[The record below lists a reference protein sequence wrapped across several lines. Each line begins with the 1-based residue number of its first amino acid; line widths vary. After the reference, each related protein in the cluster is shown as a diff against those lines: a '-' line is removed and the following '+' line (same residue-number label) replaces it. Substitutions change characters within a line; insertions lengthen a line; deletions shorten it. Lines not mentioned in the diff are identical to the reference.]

1 MPFCRKC
8 GRRIVE
14 YSKSC
19 PQCGTSTTAPL
30 IKIKKGRATHSVQTV
45 LPKGVAKEI
54 VPFDSVISVKV
65 IVPTKPA
72 KAMVPVKAVT
82 KAKPITS
89 LISNKPVIPATVY
102 PKTEII
108 KSDVSLKEDIIAHP
122 KDYETQHFEFD
133 LQCPNG
139 HFWPAGKALVVS
151 NGKAY
156 CLKCGERLRKPKRNR
171 GQRYFRP

>member
-8 GRRIVE
+8 GRRLVE
-14 YSKSC
+14 YSESC
-19 PQCGTSTTAPL
+19 LQCGTSTTAPL
-30 IKIKKGRATHSVQTV
+30 IKINKARAAHSVKAF
-45 LPKGVAKEI
+45 LPKGVAKEV
-54 VPFDSVISVKV
+54 VPFDSIISVKV
-65 IVPTKPA
+65 IVPTKA

-82 KAKPITS
+82 KAKPITP

-108 KSDVSLKEDIIAHP
+108 KSDVPLKEDIIAHP
-122 KDYETQHFEFD
+122 KDYETQPFEFD

-171 GQRYFRP
+171 RQRYFRP